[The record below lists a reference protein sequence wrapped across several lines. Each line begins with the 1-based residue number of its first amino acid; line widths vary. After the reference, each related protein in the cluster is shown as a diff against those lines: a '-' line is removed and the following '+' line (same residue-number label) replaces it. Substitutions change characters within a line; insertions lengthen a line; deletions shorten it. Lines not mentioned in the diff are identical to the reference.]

1 MPETGRAPVST
12 YRLQLHAGFGF
23 TQAAALAGY
32 LAGLGVSH
40 VYLSPVLQAAPGSMH
55 GYDVV
60 DHSRVSADLGGETA
74 LRAAAATFHAR
85 GLGVIAD
92 IVPNHMAIPVPESL
106 NRPLWSVLRD
116 GPGSE
121 FAHWFDVDWAA
132 QGGRLLMP
140 VLAGP
145 VAECLGDLQLDS
157 TGAEPVLRYFDH
169 VFPVRPGSAGRPL
182 PGLLDAQHYRLTSW
196 RAAATELNWRRFFDV
211 TSLIAVR
218 VEDPRVFEATHEV
231 LLRLVADGVL
241 DGLRVDHPDGLAD
254 PRGYLDRLAQRTGG
268 MWVATEKILT
278 GAERLPADWR
288 CAWHDRVRRPR
299 RRRRP
304 VP

>member
-1 MPETGRAPVST
+1 M
-12 YRLQLHAGFGF
+12 
-23 TQAAALAGY
+23 
-32 LAGLGVSH
+32 
-40 VYLSPVLQAAPGSMH
+40 
-55 GYDVV
+55 
-60 DHSRVSADLGGETA
+60 
-74 LRAAAATFHAR
+74 
-85 GLGVIAD
+85 
-92 IVPNHMAIPVPESL
+92 
-106 NRPLWSVLRD
+106 
-116 GPGSE
+116 
-121 FAHWFDVDWAA
+121 
-132 QGGRLLMP
+132 
-140 VLAGP
+140 
-145 VAECLGDLQLDS
+145 C
-157 TGAEPVLRYFDH
+157 
-169 VFPVRPGSAGRPL
+169 FPVRPGSAGRPL

-288 CAWHDRVRRPR
+288 CAGHDRVRRPR